1 MTSQWSRH
9 CVASLSKPIVI
20 DEFVFKP
27 LNLPQHLAMLQS
39 WFNQDYARFW
49 GMQGMSLDALAQ
61 ALAPSEHKLA
71 LIGEWQAKPLF
82 MVELYDP
89 AQDEVGEHYVVERLD
104 CGMHLILAPIEG
116 KPIHGLSRKVMEAI
130 AQLVLETLAFTR
142 LVVEPDQQNH
152 KIHRLNCQIGIR
164 YQKAI
169 QLSTKAAFLG
179 FCSAQSRQTATQ
191 AAPQLPSKNRPVT
204 QSLLTLSLCR

>member
-1 MTSQWSRH
+1 MASQWSRR
-9 CVASLSKPIVI
+9 CADSLSKHIVI
-20 DEFVFKP
+20 NEFVFKP
-27 LNLPQHLAMLQS
+27 LNLEQDIPMLQS
-39 WFNQDYARFW
+39 WLNQNYAKFW
-49 GMQGMSLDALAQ
+49 GMQGMTQ
-61 ALAPSEHKLA
+61 ATITAAMAPSEHKLA

-89 AQDEVGEHYVVERLD
+89 AHDEIGQHYQVKPLD

-116 KPIHGLSRKVMEAI
+116 KPVHGLSRKVMAAI
-130 AQLVLETLAFTR
+130 AQLILETLAFTR

-179 FCSAQSRQTATQ
+179 FCSAQNRQTATQ
-191 AAPQLPSKNRPVT
+191 AAPNCRVKIALLPSHF
-204 QSLLTLSLCR
+204 

>member
-1 MTSQWSRH
+1 MASQWSRR
-9 CVASLSKPIVI
+9 CADSLSKHIVI
-20 DEFVFKP
+20 NEFVFKP
-27 LNLPQHLAMLQS
+27 LNLEQDIPMLQS
-39 WFNQDYARFW
+39 WFNQDYAKFW
-49 GMQGMSLDALAQ
+49 GMQGMTQ
-61 ALAPSEHKLA
+61 ATITAAMAPSEHKQV

-82 MVELYDP
+82 MMELYDP
-89 AQDEVGEHYVVERLD
+89 SYDEIGQHYQVKPLD

-130 AQLVLETLAFTR
+130 AQLILETLAFTR

-191 AAPQLPSKNRPVT
+191 APQLPSKNRPVT
-204 QSLLTLSLCR
+204 QSLSTLSLCR

>member
-130 AQLVLETLAFTR
+130 TQLVLETLAFTR

>member
-1 MTSQWSRH
+1 MASQWSRR
-9 CVASLSKPIVI
+9 CADSLSKHIVI
-20 DEFVFKP
+20 NEFVFKP
-27 LNLPQHLAMLQS
+27 LNLEQDIPMLQS
-39 WFNQDYARFW
+39 WLNQDYAKFW
-49 GMQGMSLDALAQ
+49 GMQGMTQ
-61 ALAPSEHKLA
+61 ATITAAMAPSEHKLA

-89 AQDEVGEHYVVERLD
+89 AHDEIGLHYQVKPLD

-116 KPIHGLSRKVMEAI
+116 KPVHGLSRKVMAAI
-130 AQLVLETLAFTR
+130 AQLILETLAFTR

-191 AAPQLPSKNRPVT
+191 APQLPSKNRPVT
-204 QSLLTLSLCR
+204 QSLSTLSLCR

>member
-1 MTSQWSRH
+1 MASQWSQR
-9 CVASLSKPIVI
+9 CLDLLSKHIVI
-20 DEFVFKP
+20 NEFVLKP
-27 LNLPQHLAMLQS
+27 LNLEQDIAMLQS
-39 WFNQDYARFW
+39 WLNQDYAKFW

-61 ALAPSEHKLA
+61 AMAPSEHKVA

-89 AQDEVGEHYVVERLD
+89 AHDEIGQHYQVKPLD

-179 FCSAQSRQTATQ
+179 FCSAQSRLTTTQ
-191 AAPQLPSKNRPVT
+191 AAHQLPSKNRPVT

>member
-1 MTSQWSRH
+1 MASQWSRR
-9 CVASLSKPIVI
+9 CADSLSKQIVI
-20 DEFVFKP
+20 NEFIFKP
-27 LNLPQHLAMLQS
+27 LNLEQDIPMLQS
-39 WFNQDYARFW
+39 WLNQDYAKFW
-49 GMQGMSLDALAQ
+49 GMQGMTQ
-61 ALAPSEHKLA
+61 ATITAAMAPSEHKLA

-89 AQDEVGEHYVVERLD
+89 AHDEIGQHYQVKPLD

-116 KPIHGLSRKVMEAI
+116 KPVHGLSRKVMAAI
-130 AQLVLETLAFTR
+130 AQLILETLAFTR

-179 FCSAQSRQTATQ
+179 FCNAQSRQMATQ

>member
-1 MTSQWSRH
+1 MASQWSRR
-9 CVASLSKPIVI
+9 CADSLSKHILI
-20 DEFVFKP
+20 NEFVFKP
-27 LNLPQHLAMLQS
+27 LNLEQDIPMLQS
-39 WFNQDYARFW
+39 WLNQDYAKFW
-49 GMQGMSLDALAQ
+49 GMQGMTQ
-61 ALAPSEHKLA
+61 ATITAAMAPSEHKVV

-89 AQDEVGEHYVVERLD
+89 AHDEIGQHYQVKPLD

-116 KPIHGLSRKVMEAI
+116 KPVHGLSRKVMAAI

-191 AAPQLPSKNRPVT
+191 APQLPSKNRPVT
-204 QSLLTLSLCR
+204 QSLSTLSLCR

>member
-1 MTSQWSRH
+1 MASQWSRH
-9 CVASLSKPIVI
+9 CADSLSKHIVI
-20 DEFVFKP
+20 NEFVFKP
-27 LNLPQHLAMLQS
+27 LNLEQDIPMLQS
-39 WFNQDYARFW
+39 WLNQDYAKFW
-49 GMQGMSLDALAQ
+49 GMQGMTQ
-61 ALAPSEHKLA
+61 ATITAAMAPSEHKVV

-89 AQDEVGEHYVVERLD
+89 AHDEIGQHYQVKPLD

-116 KPIHGLSRKVMEAI
+116 KPVHGLSRKVMAAI

-191 AAPQLPSKNRPVT
+191 APQLPSKNRPVT
-204 QSLLTLSLCR
+204 QSLSTLSLCR

>member
-9 CVASLSKPIVI
+9 CAASLSKPIVVN
-20 DEFVFKP
+20 EFVFKP
-27 LNLPQHLAMLQS
+27 LNLPQQLSMLQH

-61 ALAPSEHKLA
+61 AMAPSEHKLA

-89 AQDEVGEHYVVERLD
+89 SHDEIGLHYQVKPLD

-116 KPIHGLSRKVMEAI
+116 KPVHGLSRKVMEAI

-191 AAPQLPSKNRPVT
+191 AAHQLPSKNRPVT